1 VIFKCVRFFFSS
13 GIKISWGENTQKQEG
28 DIIMTT
34 MYIVLGLIG
43 LTLVVLTWRLSS
55 RRHELPCPSWL
66 GWMVEMDNPFTKTN
80 RARVIVG
87 HLGLAP
93 AMKVLDAGCGP
104 GRLTLPLAEGV
115 GPQGEVLAVDI
126 QDGMLSRVR
135 EKVEA
140 AGLQNVR
147 YLQARLGDGK
157 LPQTTFD
164 RALLVTVLGE
174 IPDQVA
180 ALKEIYDALKP
191 GGILSVTE
199 VIFDPHFQRREA
211 VLQATQATGF
221 REKNFFGRRL
231 AYTLHL
237 EKPAGS

>member
-1 VIFKCVRFFFSS
+1 
-13 GIKISWGENTQKQEG
+13 
-28 DIIMTT
+28 MTT
-34 MYIVLGLIG
+34 LYVILGLTG
-43 LTLVVLTWRLSS
+43 LGLVGLFWRLSS
-55 RRHELPCPSWL
+55 RRHDLPCPSWL

-80 RARVIVG
+80 RAWVIVG

-157 LPQTTFD
+157 LPRTTFD

-180 ALKEIYDALKP
+180 ALKEIYNALKP

-199 VIFDPHFQRREA
+199 VIFDPHFQRRET
-211 VLQATQATGF
+211 VLEAAQTAGF
-221 REKNFFGRRL
+221 REKNFLGRNL

-237 EKPAGS
+237 EKPADS